1 MDDLAPSTSDVTMP
15 ESFGA
20 RVRRHRE
27 ARDISLKTIA
37 DQTKIKLSLLEG
49 LERDDIS
56 HWPAGIFRKA
66 YVRAYA
72 HAIGLDPDGV
82 VHEFLLVH
90 PEPVAVIE
98 TTPPPAPRFRGLVGS
113 AMGSLSRLRRLPPA
127 AQAPPLDEVPAVRE
141 PLNPP
146 EFGRRPGPQVQAQGT
161 SGYAPLAIAPALP
174 PTSAIDM
181 LPPIAPDA
189 PPEIDFV
196 AASQLCT
203 ELGRVDDGGQL
214 EALLP
219 DAARIVDA
227 VGLIVWVWDSIAAE
241 LRPALVHGYSE
252 KVLAQLPPV
261 KRDDDNITAAAFRSG
276 RTCAIAGDGEATDA
290 LVVPLLRPSGP
301 AGALA
306 LELPRGRAQV
316 PAVRAAATF
325 FAAMLAQLVGGAT
338 AADELQP
345 PAASAHVG

>member
-27 ARDISLKTIA
+27 ARDISLKTIS

-72 HAIGLDPDGV
+72 LAIGLDPDGIV
-82 VHEFLLVH
+82 REFLLAH

-98 TTPPPAPRFRGLVGS
+98 TTPAPPPRLRGLVGS
-113 AMGSLSRLRRLPPA
+113 AMDSLSRLRRLPPVIEE
-127 AQAPPLDEVPAVRE
+127 PRVRE
-141 PLNPP
+141 SLTPP
-146 EFGRRPGPQVQAQGT
+146 EFGRRAEPQAQPQGT
-161 SGYAPLAIAPALP
+161 AGYAPLTFAAP
-174 PTSAIDM
+174 
-181 LPPIAPDA
+181 PPIAA
-189 PPEIDFV
+189 PPDVPIEPTVDTPLDVDFI

-203 ELGRVDDGGQL
+203 ELGRVDDGAQL

-219 DAARIVDA
+219 DVARIVDA
-227 VGLIVWVWDSIAAE
+227 VGLIVWIWDPIAVE
-241 LRPALVHGYSE
+241 LRPAFVHGYSE

-261 KRDDDNITAAAFRSG
+261 KRDDDNITAAAFRAG
-276 RTCAIAGDGEATDA
+276 RTCAIAGSEGATDA
-290 LVVPLLRPSGP
+290 LVVPLLRSSG
-301 AGALA
+301 ATGALA
-306 LELPRGRAQV
+306 FELPCGRAQA
-316 PAVRAAATF
+316 PAVRAAATV
-325 FAAMLAQLVGGAT
+325 FAAMLAQLVGGA
-338 AADELQP
+338 AAVASEDVQP
-345 PAASAHVG
+345 PAASAQFG

>member
-1 MDDLAPSTSDVTMP
+1 MDDLAPSTSNVTMP

-72 HAIGLDPDGV
+72 HAIGLDPDGIV
-82 VHEFLLVH
+82 REFLLAH
-90 PEPVAVIE
+90 PEPVPVIE
-98 TTPPPAPRFRGLVGS
+98 TTPAPPPRFRGLVGS
-113 AMGSLSRLRRLPPA
+113 AMGSLSRLRRPPPIA
-127 AQAPPLDEVPAVRE
+127 EEPAVRE

-146 EFGRRPGPQVQAQGT
+146 EFGRRPEPQAQTQGT
-161 SGYAPLAIAPALP
+161 TGYLPLAIAPP
-174 PTSAIDM
+174 
-181 LPPIAPDA
+181 PPIDAPDA
-189 PPEIDFV
+189 PPEIDFA

-203 ELGRVDDGGQL
+203 ELGRVENGGQL

-219 DAARIVDA
+219 DAAKIVDA
-227 VGLIVWVWDSIAAE
+227 VGMIVWVWDSIAAE

-261 KRDDDNITAAAFRSG
+261 KRDDDNVTAAAFCSG
-276 RTCAIAGDGEATDA
+276 RTCAIAGNDGATDA
-290 LVVPLLRPSGP
+290 LVVPLLRPAGP
-301 AGALA
+301 TGVLA

-325 FAAMLAQLVGGAT
+325 FAAMLAQLVGDAA
-338 AADELQP
+338 AADEVQP
-345 PAASAHVG
+345 PAASAQVG

>member
-1 MDDLAPSTSDVTMP
+1 M
-15 ESFGA
+15 
-20 RVRRHRE
+20 
-27 ARDISLKTIA
+27 
-37 DQTKIKLSLLEG
+37 LLG
-49 LERDDIS
+49 L
-56 HWPAGIFRKA
+56 
-66 YVRAYA
+66 
-72 HAIGLDPDGV
+72 
-82 VHEFLLVH
+82 
-90 PEPVAVIE
+90 
-98 TTPPPAPRFRGLVGS
+98 
-113 AMGSLSRLRRLPPA
+113 
-127 AQAPPLDEVPAVRE
+127 QVPAQPVV
-141 PLNPP
+141 
-146 EFGRRPGPQVQAQGT
+146 QVQAQGT

-174 PTSAIDM
+174 PDIP
-181 LPPIAPDA
+181 PPIAPDPA
-189 PPEIDFV
+189 PEIDFV

-261 KRDDDNITAAAFRSG
+261 KRDDDNVTAAAFRTG
-276 RTCAIAGDGEATDA
+276 RTCAIAGNDESTDA

-316 PAVRAAATF
+316 PAVRAAATI

>member
-27 ARDISLKTIA
+27 ARDISLKTIS

-72 HAIGLDPDGV
+72 LAIGLDPDGIV
-82 VHEFLLVH
+82 REFLLAH

-98 TTPPPAPRFRGLVGS
+98 TTPAPPPRFRGFVGS
-113 AMGSLSRLRRLPPA
+113 AMDSLSRLRRLPPVIEE
-127 AQAPPLDEVPAVRE
+127 PVRE
-141 PLNPP
+141 PLTPP
-146 EFGRRPGPQVQAQGT
+146 EFGRRAEPQAQPQGT
-161 SGYAPLAIAPALP
+161 AGYAPLAFVP
-174 PTSAIDM
+174 PP
-181 LPPIAPDA
+181 PPIAPPPELPIDA
-189 PPEIDFV
+189 PVDAPSDVDFV
-196 AASQLCT
+196 GASQLCT

-219 DAARIVDA
+219 DVARIVDA
-227 VGLIVWVWDSIAAE
+227 VGLIVWIWDPIAVE
-241 LRPALVHGYSE
+241 LRPAFVHGYSE

-261 KRDDDNITAAAFRSG
+261 KKDDDNVTAASFRTG
-276 RTCAIAGDGEATDA
+276 RTCAIGGSDGATDA
-290 LVVPLLRPSGP
+290 LVVPLLRSSG
-301 AGALA
+301 ATGALA
-306 LELPRGRAQV
+306 FELPRGRAQA

-325 FAAMLAQLVGGAT
+325 FAAILAQLVGGA
-338 AADELQP
+338 AAVASEDVQP